1 MRYVFLC
8 CLGLLL
14 ALGLLAACNS
24 NESLVTQSPK
34 ATGSAS
40 KAPGQTPQTAQNPP
54 DNARRI
60 TAEELHALWEKN
72 EVLIVDTRNEPSFK
86 QGHIRGAV
94 LIPTTEFDARSGEL
108 PRNKTI
114 VTYCA

>member
-1 MRYVFLC
+1 MRYVFLR

-24 NESLVTQSPK
+24 NESLVTQPPQ
-34 ATGSAS
+34 ANGQTS
-40 KAPGQTPQTAQNPP
+40 KAPGQPQPSQAPA

-60 TAEELHALWEKN
+60 TAAELHELWEKN

-86 QGHIRGAV
+86 QAHIKGAV
-94 LIPTTEFDARSGEL
+94 LIPTNEFASRSGEL
-108 PRNKTI
+108 PRNKMI
-114 VTYCA
+114 VAYCT

>member
-1 MRYVFLC
+1 MRHVFLC

-14 ALGLLAACNS
+14 ALGVLAACNS

-34 ATGSAS
+34 AAGQTSN
-40 KAPGQTPQTAQNPP
+40 APAQTPQTAQNPT

-60 TAEELHALWEKN
+60 TAADLHALWEKN

-86 QGHIRGAV
+86 QSHIRGAV
-94 LIPTTEFDARSGEL
+94 LIPTNEFASRTGEL
-108 PRNKTI
+108 PRNKMI
-114 VTYCA
+114 VAYCT

>member
-1 MRYVFLC
+1 MRFVFLC

-24 NESLVTQSPK
+24 NESLVSQSPQTK
-34 ATGSAS
+34 GQTSQSPA
-40 KAPGQTPQTAQNPP
+40 QTPQPP
-54 DNARRI
+54 QPTDNARRI

-86 QGHIRGAV
+86 QGHIKGAV
-94 LIPTTEFDARSGEL
+94 LIPTNEFASRSGEL
-108 PRNKTI
+108 PRNKMI
-114 VTYCA
+114 VTYCT